1 MRHDVVEEGLILEV
15 NDSILVPN
23 DAAEDAGADE
33 DEAELPHHGE
43 ELEPVPFVVSGK
55 NVLKVCNVIHC
66 KFLQ

>member
-1 MRHDVVEEGLILEV
+1 MILEV

-33 DEAELPHHGE
+33 DEAELPYHGE

-55 NVLKVCNVIHC
+55 NVLQVCNVIHC
-66 KFLQ
+66 